1 MCNEDEN
8 ATENATEN
16 LTDDENEE
24 EWVIGSVVCK
34 GKRCAVVRKVTP
46 TITAFISKGGVLV
59 GTQAMLMLKGW
70 RIKIKGSLPRK
81 REY

>member
-16 LTDDENEE
+16 ITEE

-34 GKRCAVVRKVTP
+34 GKRCAVVRKVSP

>member
-16 LTDDENEE
+16 ITEE

-34 GKRCAVVRKVTP
+34 GKRCAVVRRAYP
-46 TITAFISKGGVLV
+46 TVNAFIVKGGVLV